1 MAEQASIKE
10 IYITDAAAKPM
21 VAVDSVLALADQG
34 LEGDR
39 YCLGNGFYSDKEGW
53 GANVTLI
60 QSEAIDGV
68 NVGHSTD
75 FTGAMLRRNLVT
87 SGIKLNLLIGRDF
100 RCGEAIL
107 HGTKPFPPCTHL
119 AYLLGRSDVLKYFA
133 YCSGIGANVVSGG
146 RIDVGDQIELLEE
159 K

>member
-1 MAEQASIKE
+1 MAEQASIAE
-10 IYITDAAAKPM
+10 IYITNAAAKPM
-21 VAVDSVLALADQG
+21 VAVDSVLAIAGHG

-60 QSEAIDGV
+60 QSEAIEAV
-68 NVGHSTD
+68 NVGYSTD

-87 SGIKLNLLIGRDF
+87 SGVKLDSLIGRDF

-107 HGTKPFPPCTHL
+107 RGTTPFPPCTHL

-133 YCSGIGANVVSGG
+133 YCSGIGAEVVSGG
-146 RIDVGDQIELLEE
+146 KINLRDHIELIGES
-159 K
+159 